1 MKLITTSD
9 ELAEVIAAVSTVD
22 RYALDTEFHR
32 ERTYFPQVALI
43 QIGWFEG
50 DEHHIALI
58 DPLAVDVAP
67 LATVLDGDGLCLIHA
82 ATQDLEVLD
91 LACGTV
97 PKRMFDTQVAAG
109 FLGVSTGSLATLL
122 QRFCKVEVAKGD
134 RLTDWL
140 KRPLT
145 DRQLAYA
152 ATDVEYLHDLH
163 DRIIEGLRQKDRLE
177 WAEEE
182 IEQHRTK
189 TTHRRPPEEAV
200 NRIKEA
206 RSLRGNAA
214 GVARSV
220 AAWRERR
227 ARDLDVPVRQ
237 ILPDL
242 GVVAIAQKAPTSV
255 EQLANTR
262 GVDKRHLR
270 AEASAELLSAV
281 AAGKR
286 LAETEPP
293 PKKAPDLPKELRP
306 VITLVSTWIAQLG
319 RDEHLDPTLI
329 GTRSD
334 IEALLSGSDA
344 GRLSSGWRADL
355 VGEPIRRLVDG
366 EAAVAFERGRLV
378 LEPRFTS

>member
-1 MKLITTSD
+1 MQLITTSD
-9 ELAEVIAAVSTVD
+9 ELADVIAAVATVD

-50 DEHHIALI
+50 ATHRIALI

-67 LATVLDGDGLCLIHA
+67 LAEVLDGDGLCLIHA

-97 PKRMFDTQVAAG
+97 PKHMFDTQVAAG
-109 FLGVSTGSLATLL
+109 FLGVSTGSLSTLL

-152 ATDVEYLHDLH
+152 ATDVEHLHALHDQLL
-163 DRIIEGLRQKDRLE
+163 IGLGKKDRTQ
-177 WAEEE
+177 WALEE
-182 IEQHRTK
+182 IELHRTR
-189 TTHRRPPEEAV
+189 TTHRRPPEEAAS
-200 NRIKEA
+200 RIKEA
-206 RSLRGNAA
+206 RSLQGQAA

-227 ARDLDVPVRQ
+227 AQTIDVPVRQ

-242 GVVAIAQKAPTSV
+242 GVVAIAQKAPTTI
-255 EQLANTR
+255 EQLSNTR

-270 AEASAELLSAV
+270 SDAAAELLSAV

-293 PKKAPDLPKELRP
+293 PPKTPDLPKELRP
-306 VITLVSTWIAQLG
+306 VVTLVSTWIAQLG

-329 GTRSD
+329 ATRSD
-334 IEALLSGSDA
+334 IEALLAGGDDA
-344 GRLSSGWRADL
+344 RLLRGWRADL

-366 EAAVAFERGRLV
+366 EAAVAFERGRLL
-378 LEPRFTS
+378 LEPRFSS